1 MTTDPF
7 DSLREPNVPLA
18 PRPAFAAELRR
29 RVSLAL
35 GATRETEEEIP
46 MPEVREFTPAR
57 LHSITPYL
65 ATNDPAA
72 AIDWYTEV
80 FGARLLGDP
89 IVMPD
94 GTIGHAELRIG
105 DSVITLNDALP
116 QFDSRA
122 PDPDVPV
129 SVSLTIYCEDADAL
143 YAQAVAAG
151 ATSVGEP
158 SDAFFGDR
166 VATVRDPFGHKWAIA
181 THLRDMTSAE
191 LEQAMQEAF
200 A

>member
-1 MTTDPF
+1 M
-7 DSLREPNVPLA
+7 
-18 PRPAFAAELRR
+18 
-29 RVSLAL
+29 
-35 GATRETEEEIP
+35 
-46 MPEVREFTPAR
+46 
-57 LHSITPYL
+57 
-65 ATNDPAA
+65 
-72 AIDWYTEV
+72 
-80 FGARLLGDP
+80 
-89 IVMPD
+89 
-94 GTIGHAELRIG
+94 
-105 DSVITLNDALP
+105 
-116 QFDSRA
+116 
-122 PDPDVPV
+122 

-158 SDAFFGDR
+158 NDAFFGDR

>member
-1 MTTDPF
+1 MPTNAIPTGFHTVTANLTVDGG
-7 DSLREPNVPLA
+7 
-18 PRPAFAAELRR
+18 PAAIAFYERGLDAEVLRR
-29 RVSLAL
+29 LDA
-35 GATRETEEEIP
+35 
-46 MPEVREFTPAR
+46 
-57 LHSITPYL
+57 
-65 ATNDPAA
+65 
-72 AIDWYTEV
+72 
-80 FGARLLGDP
+80 GDK
-89 IVMPD
+89 VMY
-94 GTIGHAELRIG
+94 AELRIG

-122 PDPDVPV
+122 PDPDAPV

-143 YAQAVAAG
+143 YARAMEAG
-151 ATSVGEP
+151 ATSLGEP

-191 LEQAMQEAF
+191 LERAMQEAF